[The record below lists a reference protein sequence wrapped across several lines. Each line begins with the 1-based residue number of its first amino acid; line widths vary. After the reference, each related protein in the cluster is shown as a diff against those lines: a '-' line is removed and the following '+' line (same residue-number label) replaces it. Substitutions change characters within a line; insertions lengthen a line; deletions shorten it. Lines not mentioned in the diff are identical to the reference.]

1 MIYSWVH
8 AYSSPN
14 WHPFYINFPWV
25 CILSF
30 FLSLYYK
37 YELFIPLLFP
47 STWLQRL
54 ICAERDP
61 QGVQNHDLEN
71 SALEWWCSLVT
82 ITDFIRYSIRCFSLG
97 KEKFLIRFFWSYLKW
112 MHFYNHAPLAAGKLW
127 KAHLFLRSVEPL
139 LYSNFCREMS
149 IGPLSPPQ
157 RTHSRRTKWQ

>member
-1 MIYSWVH
+1 MYPQLFSKSLLQIWTFYSTLI
-8 AYSSPN
+8 
-14 WHPFYINFPWV
+14 PFYLAP
-25 CILSF
+25 
-30 FLSLYYK
+30 K
-37 YELFIPLLFP
+37 
-47 STWLQRL
+47 TL

-82 ITDFIRYSIRCFSLG
+82 FTDFIRYSIRCFSLG